1 MTTTTDRLDRLVN
14 ELFRKF
20 EEMCKQR
27 FEQET
32 HKSQT
37 DDTAD
42 WQQKYY
48 QEQVAYY
55 EKLAQDR
62 EEQKAYYEK
71 LAQERKEREKEWEE
85 KSAALER
92 ETRWYPWVACSIILF
107 AVVALIVKYFF

>member
-37 DDTAD
+37 DDTTD

-48 QEQVAYY
+48 QEQV
-55 EKLAQDR
+55 
-62 EEQKAYYEK
+62 AYYEK

-92 ETRWYPWVACSIILF
+92 EARWYPWVACSIILF
-107 AVVALIVKYFF
+107 AVVALIVKHFF

>member
-55 EKLAQDR
+55 EKLAQ
-62 EEQKAYYEK
+62 
-71 LAQERKEREKEWEE
+71 ERKEREKEWEE

-92 ETRWYPWVACSIILF
+92 EARWYPWVACSIILF
-107 AVVALIVKYFF
+107 AVVALIVKHFF

>member
-37 DDTAD
+37 DDAAD

-48 QEQVAYY
+48 QEQV
-55 EKLAQDR
+55 
-62 EEQKAYYEK
+62 AYYEK

-92 ETRWYPWVACSIILF
+92 EARWYPWVACSIILF
-107 AVVALIVKYFF
+107 AVVALIVKHFF

>member
-32 HKSQT
+32 HKSRT

-48 QEQVAYY
+48 QE
-55 EKLAQDR
+55 
-62 EEQKAYYEK
+62 
-71 LAQERKEREKEWEE
+71 
-85 KSAALER
+85 
-92 ETRWYPWVACSIILF
+92 
-107 AVVALIVKYFF
+107 

>member
-1 MTTTTDRLDRLVN
+1 
-14 ELFRKF
+14 
-20 EEMCKQR
+20 MCKQR

-55 EKLAQDR
+55 EKLAQ
-62 EEQKAYYEK
+62 
-71 LAQERKEREKEWEE
+71 ERKEREKEWEE

-92 ETRWYPWVACSIILF
+92 EARWYPWVACSIILF
-107 AVVALIVKYFF
+107 AVVALIVKHFF

>member
-14 ELFRKF
+14 KLFRKF

-55 EKLAQDR
+55 EKLAQ
-62 EEQKAYYEK
+62 
-71 LAQERKEREKEWEE
+71 ERKEREKEWEE

-92 ETRWYPWVACSIILF
+92 EARWYPWVACSIILF
-107 AVVALIVKYFF
+107 AVVALIVKHFF

>member
-27 FEQET
+27 FEQEI

-55 EKLAQDR
+55 EKLAQ
-62 EEQKAYYEK
+62 
-71 LAQERKEREKEWEE
+71 ERKEREKEWEE

-92 ETRWYPWVACSIILF
+92 EARWYPWVACSIILF
-107 AVVALIVKYFF
+107 AVAALIVKHFF

>member
-55 EKLAQDR
+55 EKLAQ
-62 EEQKAYYEK
+62 
-71 LAQERKEREKEWEE
+71 ERKEREKEWEE

-92 ETRWYPWVACSIILF
+92 EARWYPLGCLFHHLVCSSCFDCEALF
-107 AVVALIVKYFF
+107 F

>member
-55 EKLAQDR
+55 EKLAQ
-62 EEQKAYYEK
+62 
-71 LAQERKEREKEWEE
+71 ERKEREKEWEE

-92 ETRWYPWVACSIILF
+92 EARWYPWVACSIILF
-107 AVVALIVKYFF
+107 AVAALIVKHFF

>member
-14 ELFRKF
+14 ELFRKL

-55 EKLAQDR
+55 REKR
-62 EEQKAYYEK
+62 AYYEK
-71 LAQERKEREKEWEE
+71 LDQERKEREKEWEE

-92 ETRWYPWVACSIILF
+92 EARWYPWVACSIILF
-107 AVVALIVKYFF
+107 AVVALIVKHFF

>member
-20 EEMCKQR
+20 EEMYKQR

-55 EKLAQDR
+55 REKR
-62 EEQKAYYEK
+62 AYYEK

-85 KSAALER
+85 KLAALER

-107 AVVALIVKYFF
+107 AVVALIVKHFF

>member
-32 HKSQT
+32 HKSRT

-48 QEQVAYY
+48 QEQV
-55 EKLAQDR
+55 
-62 EEQKAYYEK
+62 AYYEK

-92 ETRWYPWVACSIILF
+92 EARWYPWVACSIILF
-107 AVVALIVKYFF
+107 AVVALIVKHFF

>member
-55 EKLAQDR
+55 EKLAQ
-62 EEQKAYYEK
+62 
-71 LAQERKEREKEWEE
+71 ERKEREKEWEE

-92 ETRWYPWVACSIILF
+92 EARWYPWVACSIILF
-107 AVVALIVKYFF
+107 AVVALIVKHFFLT

>member
-48 QEQVAYY
+48 QEQEA
-55 EKLAQDR
+55 
-62 EEQKAYYEK
+62 
-71 LAQERKEREKEWEE
+71 
-85 KSAALER
+85 
-92 ETRWYPWVACSIILF
+92 RWYPWVACSIILF
-107 AVVALIVKYFF
+107 AVVALIVKHFF

>member
-20 EEMCKQR
+20 EEMYKQR

-37 DDTAD
+37 GDTAD

-48 QEQVAYY
+48 QEQV
-55 EKLAQDR
+55 
-62 EEQKAYYEK
+62 AYYEK

-92 ETRWYPWVACSIILF
+92 EARWYPWVACSIILF
-107 AVVALIVKYFF
+107 AVVALIVKHFF

>member
-32 HKSQT
+32 HKSRT

-48 QEQVAYY
+48 QEQV
-55 EKLAQDR
+55 
-62 EEQKAYYEK
+62 AYYEK

-107 AVVALIVKYFF
+107 AVVALIVKHFF

>member
-37 DDTAD
+37 DDTAE
-42 WQQKYY
+42 WQKKYN
-48 QEQVAYY
+48 QEKV
-55 EKLAQDR
+55 
-62 EEQKAYYEK
+62 AYYEK

-92 ETRWYPWVACSIILF
+92 EARWYPWVACSIILF
-107 AVVALIVKYFF
+107 AVVALIVKHFF

>member
-55 EKLAQDR
+55 
-62 EEQKAYYEK
+62 YEK

-92 ETRWYPWVACSIILF
+92 EARWYPWVACSIILF
-107 AVVALIVKYFF
+107 AVVALIVKHFF

>member
-37 DDTAD
+37 GDTAD

-55 EKLAQDR
+55 EKLAQ
-62 EEQKAYYEK
+62 
-71 LAQERKEREKEWEE
+71 ERKEREKEWEE
-85 KSAALER
+85 KLAALER

-107 AVVALIVKYFF
+107 AVVALIVKHFF